1 VGDEG
6 FNHQS
11 ATSDR
16 IGVMNLLNSVKNL
29 SSCIIARK
37 GSNDK
42 ISQDNHLQWT
52 NSIDQVD
59 GLLDRLIEASGKDFL
74 RIAENLQE
82 YYTRAQKMCDKS
94 SEVVEIMTGEAL
106 GTATDGLQEI
116 LEELKDHI
124 NESQGHFSQISNVFQ
139 QHRLELSKLSSSI
152 ESFKLH
158 VLNLSM
164 LGFLTRVENAHIFT
178 GNTGFTTLTDDVR
191 NLSDII
197 KQKSLHINQVSLNVQ
212 SFVTLALS
220 KITHF
225 ERTQSDSARITL
237 EKAVTNHQALSQKFK
252 SASDSARLVEQVS
265 KDIASSIGD
274 IVISMQFHDI
284 TRQQLE
290 HVKAVLDNLCVAIGK
305 DDYTRLE
312 KAAMVRDVL
321 TLQHAQLKQSYEELA
336 NAVFKVIASLQNITK
351 NVSDVLL
358 ETQDVAWGSDTM
370 GQSFMEGID
379 SGITSVIECIKAIA
393 EEHINL
399 SGTVNSASEMVSEMS
414 VFVKDIESLGLNLQ
428 LIALNARI
436 KAAHLGKEGAMLD
449 TISGSIYELSKNA
462 REDTKDLSRVLA
474 TLVDISLRF
483 KEDMML
489 MQDKQSKTIGF
500 MVDKLREL
508 IESLHSIND
517 EVHAM
522 LQEMTN
528 LGESLL
534 KDLQDTADEITV
546 HEKVESVLRKVMKAI
561 KDTAGNA
568 RLVCPKGFESLA
580 TSLMSTLDRLYTTK
594 SERDIHVKH
603 LESGPQDAAGSEKTN
618 PGDDNWDNLELF

>member
-1 VGDEG
+1 M
-6 FNHQS
+6 S
-11 ATSDR
+11 
-16 IGVMNLLNSVKNL
+16 LLGTVKNL
-29 SSCIIARK
+29 SAHIIKKK
-37 GSNDK
+37 GSTTA
-42 ISQDNHLQWT
+42 ISSETQFGWT

-59 GLLDRLIEASGKDFL
+59 SLLDRLIEASEKDFL

-82 YYTRAQKMCDKS
+82 YYARAQKMCDKS
-94 SEVVEIMTGEAL
+94 TGVVEIMTGEAL
-106 GTATDGLQEI
+106 GTATNGLQEI

-124 NESQGHFSQISNVFQ
+124 NESQGHFSQISRVFQ

-178 GNTGFTTLTDDVR
+178 ENTGFSTLTDDVR
-191 NLSDII
+191 NLSEII
-197 KQKSLHINQVSLNVQ
+197 KQKSLHINEVSVNVQ
-212 SFVTLALS
+212 SFVTLALT
-220 KITHF
+220 KIISF
-225 ERTQSDSARITL
+225 ERTQSESARITL

-252 SASDSARLVEQVS
+252 SASESARLVEQVS
-265 KDIASSIGD
+265 RDIASNIGD

-290 HVKAVLDNLCVAIGK
+290 HVKEVLDNLGAEIDK
-305 DDYTRLE
+305 DDYTQLE

-351 NVSDVLL
+351 NVGDVLL
-358 ETQDVAWGSDTM
+358 ETQDVAWGSDTK
-370 GQSFMEGID
+370 GQSFMEGLD
-379 SGITSVIECIKAIA
+379 SGINSVIECIKAIA
-393 EEHINL
+393 EEHATL

-428 LIALNARI
+428 IIALNARI
-436 KAAHLGKEGAMLD
+436 KAAHLGNEGAMLD

-462 REDTKDLSRVLA
+462 REDTRDLSKILA
-474 TLVDISLRF
+474 TLVDISLHF
-483 KEDMML
+483 KEDMLL
-489 MQDKQSKTIGF
+489 MQDKQSKTIGL

-508 IESLHSIND
+508 IESLGSIND
-517 EVHAM
+517 AVHAM
-522 LQEMTN
+522 LREMTT

-534 KDLQDTADEITV
+534 RDLQDTTDKITV
-546 HEKVESVLRKVMKAI
+546 HEKVESVLNKVMKNIEA
-561 KDTAGNA
+561 TAGDA
-568 RLVCPKGFESLA
+568 RLACPSGFESLA
-580 TSLMSTLDRLYTTK
+580 ASLMSTLDRLYTTK

-603 LESGPQDAAGSEKTN
+603 LESGPRDRSGSEKTN
-618 PGDDNWDNLELF
+618 TGDDNWENLELF

>member
-1 VGDEG
+1 MSLFG
-6 FNHQS
+6 
-11 ATSDR
+11 T
-16 IGVMNLLNSVKNL
+16 VKNL
-29 SSCIIARK
+29 SMHFIARK
-37 GSNDK
+37 GSAIAITPEN
-42 ISQDNHLQWT
+42 QFQWT
-52 NSIDQVD
+52 DSIDQVD
-59 GLLDRLIEASGKDFL
+59 SLLDRLIEASEKDFL

-82 YYTRAQKMCDKS
+82 YYTRAQKMCVKS
-94 SEVVEIMTGEAL
+94 SEVVQIMTGKTL

-124 NESQGHFSQISNVFQ
+124 NESQGHFSQISMVFQ
-139 QHRLELSKLSSSI
+139 QHRVELSKLSSSI

-178 GNTGFTTLTDDVR
+178 ENTGFTTLTDDVR

-197 KQKSLHINQVSLNVQ
+197 KQKSLHINQVSLSVQ

-225 ERTQSDSARITL
+225 EKTQSESARITL

-252 SASDSARLVEQVS
+252 SASMSAKLVEQVS

-290 HVKAVLDNLCVAIGK
+290 HVKEVLDNLCATIGK

-321 TLQHAQLKQSYEELA
+321 TLQNAQLKQSYEELA

-358 ETQDVAWGSDTM
+358 ETQDVAWSSDTK

-393 EEHINL
+393 EEHAAL

-449 TISGSIYELSKNA
+449 TISGSIYDLSKNA
-462 REDTKDLSRVLA
+462 REDTKDLSKVLA
-474 TLVDISLRF
+474 TLVDISMRF
-483 KEDMML
+483 KEDML
-489 MQDKQSKTIGF
+489 IIQDKQSKTIGF

-508 IESLHSIND
+508 IDSLHSINGA
-517 EVHAM
+517 VHAI
-522 LQEMTN
+522 LREMTTV
-528 LGESLL
+528 GESLL
-534 KDLQDTADEITV
+534 MDLQDTADEITV
-546 HEKVESVLRKVMKAI
+546 HEKVERVLKKVMKTI
-561 KDTAGNA
+561 EDTEQNA
-568 RLVCPKGFESLA
+568 RLVCPSGFESVA
-580 TSLMSTLDRLYTTK
+580 SSLMSDLDRLYTTK
-594 SERDIHVKH
+594 SERDIHVQH
-603 LESGPQDAAGSEKTN
+603 LESSPQNKAEPEKTN
-618 PGDDNWDNLELF
+618 VSEDNWENLELF

>member
-1 VGDEG
+1 
-6 FNHQS
+6 
-11 ATSDR
+11 
-16 IGVMNLLNSVKNL
+16 M
-29 SSCIIARK
+29 
-37 GSNDK
+37 
-42 ISQDNHLQWT
+42 
-52 NSIDQVD
+52 
-59 GLLDRLIEASGKDFL
+59 
-74 RIAENLQE
+74 
-82 YYTRAQKMCDKS
+82 
-94 SEVVEIMTGEAL
+94 
-106 GTATDGLQEI
+106 
-116 LEELKDHI
+116 
-124 NESQGHFSQISNVFQ
+124 
-139 QHRLELSKLSSSI
+139 ELSKLSSSI

-178 GNTGFTTLTDDVR
+178 ENTGFATLTDDVR
-191 NLSDII
+191 NLSEII
-197 KQKSLHINQVSLNVQ
+197 KQKSLHINQASLHVQ

-220 KITHF
+220 KITDF
-225 ERTQSDSARITL
+225 ERTQSESARITL

-265 KDIASSIGD
+265 NDIASSIGD

-290 HVKAVLDNLCVAIGK
+290 HVKEVLDNLCAAIGQ
-305 DDYTRLE
+305 DDYTRVE

-336 NAVFKVIASLQNITK
+336 NAVFKVIASLQNITI
-351 NVSDVLL
+351 NVGDVLM
-358 ETQDVAWGSDTM
+358 ETQDVAWGSDTK
-370 GQSFMEGID
+370 GQSFMEGLD
-379 SGITSVIECIKAIA
+379 SGINSVIECIKAIA
-393 EEHINL
+393 EEHANL

-428 LIALNARI
+428 IIALNARI

-462 REDTKDLSRVLA
+462 REDTKDLSKVLA

-483 KEDMML
+483 KEDMLL

-508 IESLHSIND
+508 IESLRSIND
-517 EVHAM
+517 AVHAM
-522 LQEMTN
+522 LREMTT

-534 KDLQDTADEITV
+534 RDLQDTADKITV
-546 HEKVESVLRKVMKAI
+546 HEKVESVLKKVMRTI
-561 KDTAGNA
+561 EDTAQNA

-580 TSLMSTLDRLYTTK
+580 SSLMSSLDKLYTTK

-603 LESGPQDAAGSEKTN
+603 LESGPQDASGSEKKNTS
-618 PGDDNWDNLELF
+618 DDNWENLELF

>member
-1 VGDEG
+1 MKDL
-6 FNHQS
+6 NHQS
-11 ATSDR
+11 ATPDR
-16 IGVMNLLNSVKNL
+16 IDWMNLLSSVKNL
-29 SSCIIARK
+29 STYIIAEK
-37 GSNDK
+37 GSTDT
-42 ISQDNHLQWT
+42 ISQDNHLQWK

-59 GLLDRLIEASGKDFL
+59 RLLDRLIEASGKDFL

-94 SEVVEIMTGEAL
+94 SKVVKIMTGEAL
-106 GTATDGLQEI
+106 RTATDGLQEI

-124 NESQGHFSQISNVFQ
+124 NESQGHFSQISKVFQ

-178 GNTGFTTLTDDVR
+178 ENTGFATLTDDVR

-212 SFVTLALS
+212 SFVTRALS
-220 KITHF
+220 KITDL
-225 ERTQSDSARITL
+225 ERTQSESARITL
-237 EKAVTNHQALSQKFK
+237 EKAVTNQQALSQKFK
-252 SASDSARLVEQVS
+252 STSVSARLVEQIS

-284 TRQQLE
+284 IRQQLE
-290 HVKAVLDNLCVAIGK
+290 HVKEVLEKLCAAIGQ
-305 DDYTRLE
+305 DDYTRAE

-321 TLQHAQLKQSYEELA
+321 TLQHAQLKQSYKKLA
-336 NAVFKVIASLQNITK
+336 NAVFKIIASLQNITK
-351 NVSDVLL
+351 NVSDVLM
-358 ETQDVAWGSDTM
+358 ETQDVAWASDTK

-379 SGITSVIECIKAIA
+379 SGITSVIACIKALA
-393 EEHINL
+393 EEHATL
-399 SGTVNSASEMVSEMS
+399 RGTVTSASEMVSEMS
-414 VFVKDIESLGLNLQ
+414 VFVKGIESLGLNLQ

-462 REDTKDLSRVLA
+462 REDTKDLSKVLA

-483 KEDMML
+483 KEDML
-489 MQDKQSKTIGF
+489 PMQDKQTKTIGF

-508 IESLHSIND
+508 IESLRSIND
-517 EVHAM
+517 AVHAM
-522 LQEMTN
+522 LREMTT

-534 KDLQDTADEITV
+534 KDLQNTADEITV
-546 HEKVESVLRKVMKAI
+546 HEQVESVLKKVMKTI
-561 KDTAGNA
+561 EDTSQKA
-568 RLVCPKGFESLA
+568 RLVCPSGFESLA
-580 TSLMSTLDRLYTTK
+580 SSLMSSLDRLYTTK
-594 SERDIHVKH
+594 SERDIHVQH
-603 LESGPQDAAGSEKTN
+603 LESGPQDRAGSEKTN
-618 PGDDNWDNLELF
+618 TRDDNWENLELF

>member
-1 VGDEG
+1 MSLFG
-6 FNHQS
+6 
-11 ATSDR
+11 T
-16 IGVMNLLNSVKNL
+16 VKNL
-29 SSCIIARK
+29 STHIVTRK
-37 GSNDK
+37 GSA
-42 ISQDNHLQWT
+42 IAITPETQFGWT
-52 NSIDQVD
+52 DSIDKVD
-59 GLLDRLIEASGKDFL
+59 SLLDRLIDASEKDFL

-82 YYTRAQKMCDKS
+82 YHARAQKMCDKS

-106 GTATDGLQEI
+106 GTATDGLQGI

-124 NESQGHFSQISNVFQ
+124 NESQGHFSQISKVFQ
-139 QHRLELSKLSSSI
+139 QHRLELVKLSSSI

-178 GNTGFTTLTDDVR
+178 ENTGFATLTDDVR

-197 KQKSLHINQVSLNVQ
+197 RQKSLHINQVSVNVQ

-220 KITHF
+220 KIIDF
-225 ERTQSDSARITL
+225 ERTQSESARITM
-237 EKAVTNHQALSQKFK
+237 EKAVINHHALSQKFK
-252 SASDSARLVEQVS
+252 SASESAMLAEQVS

-290 HVKAVLDNLCVAIGK
+290 HVKEVLDNLCAAISQ
-305 DDYTRLE
+305 DDYTSLE

-321 TLQHAQLKQSYEELA
+321 TLQHAQLKKSYEELA
-336 NAVFKVIASLQNITK
+336 NAVFKVIASLQNITR
-351 NVSDVLL
+351 NVGDVLL
-358 ETQDVAWGSDTM
+358 ETQDVAWASDTK
-370 GQSFMEGID
+370 GQSFMEGLD

-393 EEHINL
+393 EEHGNL

-449 TISGSIYELSKNA
+449 TISGNIYELSKNA
-462 REDTKDLSRVLA
+462 REDTKDLNKVLA

-483 KEDMML
+483 KEDMLL

-508 IESLHSIND
+508 IESLRSIND
-517 EVHAM
+517 AVHAM
-522 LQEMTN
+522 LQEMTT

-534 KDLQDTADEITV
+534 KDLQNTQDEITV
-546 HEKVESVLRKVMKAI
+546 HEKVESVLKKVMKTI
-561 KDTAGNA
+561 EDTAQKT
-568 RLVCPKGFESLA
+568 RIVFPSGFESVA
-580 TSLMSTLDRLYTTK
+580 SSLMSKLDRLYTTK
-594 SERDIHVKH
+594 SERDIHVRH
-603 LESGPQDAAGSEKTN
+603 LESGPQDRAGAEKKNTS
-618 PGDDNWDNLELF
+618 DDKWENLEIF

>member
-1 VGDEG
+1 M
-6 FNHQS
+6 S
-11 ATSDR
+11 
-16 IGVMNLLNSVKNL
+16 LLGTVKSLSVH
-29 SSCIIARK
+29 IIKRK
-37 GSNDK
+37 GSTLA
-42 ISQDNHLQWT
+42 ITPETQFQWT
-52 NSIDQVD
+52 DSIDQVD
-59 GLLDRLIEASGKDFL
+59 SLLDRLIEASEKDFL

-82 YYTRAQKMCDKS
+82 YYARAQKMCDKS
-94 SEVVEIMTGEAL
+94 SGVAQIMTGEAL
-106 GTATDGLQEI
+106 GTATNGLQGI

-124 NESQGHFSQISNVFQ
+124 NESQGHFSQISKVFQ

-158 VLNLSM
+158 VLNLTM
-164 LGFLTRVENAHIFT
+164 LGFLTRVENAHIVT
-178 GNTGFTTLTDDVR
+178 ENTGFATLTDDVR

-197 KQKSLHINQVSLNVQ
+197 KKKSLHINHVSVNVQ

-220 KITHF
+220 KIIDF
-225 ERTQSDSARITL
+225 ERTQSESARITL
-237 EKAVTNHQALSQKFK
+237 EKAVTNHHALSQKFK
-252 SASDSARLVEQVS
+252 SASESARLVEEVS
-265 KDIASSIGD
+265 RDIASSIGD

-290 HVKAVLDNLCVAIGK
+290 HVKEVLDHLCTAIGQ

-351 NVSDVLL
+351 NVGDVLL
-358 ETQDVAWGSDTM
+358 ETQDVAWASDTK

-379 SGITSVIECIKAIA
+379 RGITSVIECLKAIA
-393 EEHINL
+393 EEHANL

-449 TISGSIYELSKNA
+449 TISGSIYELSKTA
-462 REDTKDLSRVLA
+462 REDTKDLSKVLA

-483 KEDMML
+483 KEDMLL
-489 MQDKQSKTIGF
+489 MQERQSKTIGF

-508 IESLHSIND
+508 IKSLRSIND
-517 EVHAM
+517 AVHVM
-522 LQEMTN
+522 LHEMTT

-534 KDLQDTADEITV
+534 RDLQDTADDITV
-546 HEKVESVLRKVMKAI
+546 HEKVESVLKKVMKTI
-561 KDTAGNA
+561 EDTAQNA
-568 RLVCPKGFESLA
+568 RLVCPSGFESA
-580 TSLMSTLDRLYTTK
+580 ASSLMSNLDRLYTTK
-594 SERDIHVKH
+594 SERDIHVQH
-603 LESGPQDAAGSEKTN
+603 LESGPQDEAGSEKTST
-618 PGDDNWDNLELF
+618 GDDNWENLELF

>member
-1 VGDEG
+1 MSLFG
-6 FNHQS
+6 
-11 ATSDR
+11 T
-16 IGVMNLLNSVKNL
+16 VKNL
-29 SSCIIARK
+29 SLHIITRK
-37 GSNDK
+37 GSN
-42 ISQDNHLQWT
+42 IAITPETQFQWT

-59 GLLDRLIEASGKDFL
+59 SLLDRLIEASGKDFL

-94 SEVVEIMTGEAL
+94 SEVAEIMTGEAL

-124 NESQGHFSQISNVFQ
+124 NESQAHFSQISKVFQ

-178 GNTGFTTLTDDVR
+178 ENTGFATLTDDVR
-191 NLSDII
+191 KLSDII
-197 KQKSLHINQVSLNVQ
+197 KQKSLHINKVSVNVQ

-220 KITHF
+220 KITDF
-225 ERTQSDSARITL
+225 ERTQSESARITL

-252 SASDSARLVEQVS
+252 SASESARLVEQVS

-290 HVKAVLDNLCVAIGK
+290 HVKEVLNNLCATIGR

-351 NVSDVLL
+351 NVSDVLM
-358 ETQDVAWGSDTM
+358 ETQDVAWASDTK

-393 EEHINL
+393 EEHATL
-399 SGTVNSASEMVSEMS
+399 RGTVNSASEMVSEMS

-428 LIALNARI
+428 LIALNSRI

-462 REDTKDLSRVLA
+462 REDTKDLSKVLA
-474 TLVDISLRF
+474 KLVDISLRF
-483 KEDMML
+483 KEDMLL

-508 IESLHSIND
+508 IKSLRSIND
-517 EVHAM
+517 VVHAM
-522 LQEMTN
+522 LREMTT

-534 KDLQDTADEITV
+534 KDLQNTADEITV
-546 HEKVESVLRKVMKAI
+546 HEKVESVLKKVMKTI
-561 KDTAGNA
+561 EDTAQNA
-568 RLVCPKGFESLA
+568 RLVCPSGFESVA
-580 TSLMSTLDRLYTTK
+580 SSLMSNLDRLYTTK
-594 SERDIHVKH
+594 SERDIHVQL
-603 LESGPQDAAGSEKTN
+603 LESGPQDRAGSEKTN
-618 PGDDNWDNLELF
+618 TGDDNWENLELF

>member
-1 VGDEG
+1 MSLFG
-6 FNHQS
+6 
-11 ATSDR
+11 T
-16 IGVMNLLNSVKNL
+16 VKNL
-29 SSCIIARK
+29 STHIVTRK
-37 GSNDK
+37 GSA
-42 ISQDNHLQWT
+42 IAITPETQFGWT
-52 NSIDQVD
+52 DSIDKVD
-59 GLLDRLIEASGKDFL
+59 SLLDRLIDASEKDFL

-82 YYTRAQKMCDKS
+82 YHARAQKMCDKS

-106 GTATDGLQEI
+106 GTATDGLQGI

-124 NESQGHFSQISNVFQ
+124 NESQGHFSQISDVFQ
-139 QHRLELSKLSSSI
+139 QHRLELVKLSSSI

-178 GNTGFTTLTDDVR
+178 ENTGFATLTDDVR

-197 KQKSLHINQVSLNVQ
+197 RQKSLHINQVSVNVQ

-220 KITHF
+220 KIIDF
-225 ERTQSDSARITL
+225 ERTQSESARITL
-237 EKAVTNHQALSQKFK
+237 EKAVTNHHALSQKFK
-252 SASDSARLVEQVS
+252 SASESARLVEKVS
-265 KDIASSIGD
+265 KEIASSIGD

-290 HVKAVLDNLCVAIGK
+290 HVKEVLDNLCAAISQ
-305 DDYTRLE
+305 DDYTSLE

-321 TLQHAQLKQSYEELA
+321 TLQHAQLKKSYEELA

-351 NVSDVLL
+351 NVSDVLM
-358 ETQDVAWGSDTM
+358 ETQDVAWASDTK
-370 GQSFMEGID
+370 GQSFMEGLD

-393 EEHINL
+393 EEHGNL

-449 TISGSIYELSKNA
+449 TISGNIYELSKNA
-462 REDTKDLSRVLA
+462 REDTKDLNKVLA

-483 KEDMML
+483 KEDMLL

-508 IESLHSIND
+508 IESLRSIND
-517 EVHAM
+517 AVHAM
-522 LQEMTN
+522 LQEMTT

-534 KDLQDTADEITV
+534 KDLQNTQDEITV
-546 HEKVESVLRKVMKAI
+546 HEKVESVLKKVMQTI
-561 KDTAGNA
+561 EDTAQKT
-568 RLVCPKGFESLA
+568 RLVCPKGFESVA
-580 TSLMSTLDRLYTTK
+580 SSLMSKLDRLYTTK
-594 SERDIHVKH
+594 SERDIHVRH
-603 LESGPQDAAGSEKTN
+603 LESGPQDRAGAEKKNTS
-618 PGDDNWDNLELF
+618 DDKWENLEIF